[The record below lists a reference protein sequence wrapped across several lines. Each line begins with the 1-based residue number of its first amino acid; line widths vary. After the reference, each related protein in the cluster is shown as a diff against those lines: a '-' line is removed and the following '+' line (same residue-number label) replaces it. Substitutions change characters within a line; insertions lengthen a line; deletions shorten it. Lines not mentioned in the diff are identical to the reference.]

1 MAAAQIAMGSR
12 PVESTTDRRIV
23 GTARPTAVAVLHD
36 HSGGCGGCGGCG
48 CGCGE
53 LQQVHVDRGPRP
65 GEGQVG
71 DRDGAVTLPTA

>member
-36 HSGGCGGCGGCG
+36 HSGGCG
-48 CGCGE
+48 E
-53 LQQVHVDRGPRP
+53 PQQVHVDRGPRP

>member
-36 HSGGCGGCGGCG
+36 HSGGCG
-48 CGCGE
+48 E